1 MTLAIGEHDLIGPS
15 NHTVTNAI
23 YDPMAG
29 IMTCTV
35 PSHGFSNGDRVKFE
49 DGSIAFSCNF
59 GSGGTKSYPR
69 SVGTGSTI
77 TDPIS
82 GKFIV
87 ISDVTDDTFTVGVG
101 TATSGIN
108 NSHTFVSAYTNGLQ
122 KAGEPVLIA
131 PNSINFQCS
140 QDNYA
145 TTHQYPRAGTDPIAG
160 VGTPITGVG
169 DTTITLFV
177 GIGTDSDH
185 RFVAGLSSATN
196 AVRSGGNY
204 AHTFSSAITNGIQKA
219 GESIRLTEDALTFKC
234 EMDDYNSEHTYPRSN
249 KNKHRFIRTTAGSI
263 LPNVGTALTPTAA
276 DYDGNTGNLILTF
289 PEHNLTAGS
298 NTVGI
303 ATGGITFTCDLDDH
317 RTEHAY
323 PRTTDFAHNATIGIA
338 GTTLTTITI
347 NVGKSGI
354 TTSDPMYNN
363 AVSVG
368 TTTAN
373 TITLNIGKAPAER
386 RFKVESATYDGF
398 TGWMTL
404 TVGQHSLHT
413 GEIVRLANESI
424 LFTCSSDN
432 YGSINPYPRTTDPI
446 YGGVGIASTTP
457 TTIRMNVGMAPVG
470 KRYNH
475 QFVGI
480 GSYKEF
486 QLTVDETYASKFSG
500 WNVGDFLALDDITP
514 FFNNDRRLFPL
525 ALNGDRVSFFAKANA
540 GITLQANLLVIIND
554 VLQTPGEGYTFTG
567 GSTLRFTEAPKGGVA
582 GFTTTGDTCKLL
594 MYTGTQSIDVK
605 TVDVLPTLK
614 VGDDVQMYSDTD
626 ITFNQDERLVMD
638 VKSADTIITNNYAGQ
653 GVSPDELLARPINW
667 SKQNVDKIIDN
678 KFIPKDRVYYEPN
691 IHPFSNILEDV
702 GINSTSA
709 FVYSVRSLFDDPK
722 EAMLVLDS
730 EKVDLLYNVDV
741 EGCKATSTIGS
752 GGTISSI
759 NITTA
764 GFGYTGNPT
773 VTVQDPFNPVLS
785 TDAATA
791 TASVTS
797 GIVTSIVV
805 GSGGTGYVYGP
816 LTSLSIIQQGL
827 GFPFL
832 DQTTNKFVQAKLKT
846 KTGMGRGATATI
858 EINVA
863 NYQIGTVSVVD
874 GGTGYQVN
882 DELFVDTYDNVGLG
896 TTNRRWA
903 LTQRMEFKVGSITG
917 PEVMISPPTR
927 KNEQCPKTTYEGD
940 YGIIVGVGTTT
951 IAGVAST
958 GITFDFYI
966 PQDSKVKSGFS
977 LVQSGIQT
985 GYLFNIVGSG
995 VNGPVTTLRGDNSV
1009 LGIGTTCMDAMY
1021 ECVHY
1026 SHNTRFIPSE
1036 VSGNSVGIATTVT
1049 TVVAK
1054 ISSFD
1059 NVVGYGT
1066 TSSYGEYT
1074 WGKVNFTVRLQ
1085 KQAFTAVHGT
1095 SQAGIVTNPVIRRT
1109 NPLRFSGYIT

>member
-1 MTLAIGEHDLIGPS
+1 M
-15 NHTVTNAI
+15 
-23 YDPMAG
+23 
-29 IMTCTV
+29 
-35 PSHGFSNGDRVKFE
+35 
-49 DGSIAFSCNF
+49 
-59 GSGGTKSYPR
+59 
-69 SVGTGSTI
+69 
-77 TDPIS
+77 
-82 GKFIV
+82 
-87 ISDVTDDTFTVGVG
+87 
-101 TATSGIN
+101 
-108 NSHTFVSAYTNGLQ
+108 
-122 KAGEPVLIA
+122 IA

-145 TTHQYPRAGTDPIAG
+145 TTHQYPRPGTDPIAG

-196 AVRSGGNY
+196 AVRAGGNY

-234 EMDDYNSEHTYPRSN
+234 EMDDYKTEHTYPRST
-249 KNKHRFIRTTAGSI
+249 KNKHRFVRTTAGSI
-263 LPNVGTALTPTAA
+263 VPNVGTALTPTTA

-303 ATGGITFTCDLDDH
+303 ITGGITFTCELDDH

-338 GTTLTTITI
+338 ATTLTTITI

-368 TTTAN
+368 ATTAN
-373 TITLNIGKAPAER
+373 TITLNIGKAPVEK
-386 RFKVESATYDGF
+386 RFKVENATYDGF

-413 GEIVRLANESI
+413 GDIVRLANESL

-432 YGSINPYPRTTDPI
+432 YGSINPYPRQTDPI

-457 TTIRMNVGMAPVG
+457 TTIRMNVGVAPVG

-475 QFVGI
+475 QFVGV

-500 WNVGDFLALDDITP
+500 WNVGDFLVLDDITP
-514 FFNNDRRLFPL
+514 YFNGDRRLFPL
-525 ALNGDRVSFFAKANA
+525 ALNGDRVSFFARANA
-540 GITLQANLLVIIND
+540 GITLQSNLLVIIND

-582 GFTTTGDTCKLL
+582 GFTTIGDTAKIL
-594 MYTGTQSIDVK
+594 MYTGTQTIDVK

-614 VGDDVQMYSDTD
+614 VGDDVQLYSDTD

-653 GVSPDELLARPINW
+653 GVSQNELLQRPINW
-667 SKQNVDKIIDN
+667 SKQNIDKIIDN
-678 KFIPKDRVYYEPN
+678 QFIPKDRVYYEPN
-691 IHPFSNILEDV
+691 IHPYSNILEDV

-709 FVYSVRSLFDDPK
+709 FVYSVRSLFDDPM
-722 EAMLVLDS
+722 EAMLVTDS
-730 EKVDLLYNVDV
+730 EKVEILYQDEV
-741 EGCKATSTIGS
+741 ETCKATAIIGS
-752 GGTISSI
+752 GSVQSV
-759 NITTA
+759 NITS
-764 GFGYTGNPT
+764 GGIGYTGAPT
-773 VTVQDPFNPVLS
+773 VTIQDPFNPALS

-791 TASVTS
+791 TASITA
-797 GIVTSIVV
+797 GIVTSIAV
-805 GSGGTGYVYGP
+805 GSGGTGYIYGP
-816 LTSLSIIQQGL
+816 LTSLSVIQQGL

-832 DQTTNKFVQAKLKT
+832 ENGTNTFVKAKLKT
-846 KTGMGRGATATI
+846 KTGMGRGATANI
-858 EINVA
+858 EINVV
-863 NYQIGTVSVVD
+863 NYQIGAVSVVD
-874 GGTGYQVN
+874 GGTGYQPN

-903 LTQRMEFKVGSITG
+903 LTRRMEFKVGTIAG
-917 PEVMISPPTR
+917 PEVMISPPSR
-927 KNEQCPKTTYEGD
+927 VKEECPKATYEGD
-940 YGIIVGVGTTT
+940 YGIIVGVGTTS

-958 GITFDFYI
+958 GITFDFYL

-1109 NPLRFSGYIT
+1109 NPLRYSGYIT